1 MARLSLKCCFSL
13 VELETC
19 SMVRETKREMTWNVC
34 ETKLVKLIGF
44 KANDVSMIVAAHVGV
59 GLCGKEGAQAAR
71 SGDFALAEF
80 RPRGA
85 VVKSWMLTM
94 SAFLQMLHEF
104 SQHTGDLNMFNLG
117 LGLRQ
122 SFVSFELG
130 KPHFHTCKGLIRF
143 KMRFQNGSTTEQPKN
158 CSFCLNE
165 RGTLPTTSWWPT
177 SSWFWTVLR
186 LLRRAVFGHGRE
198 AYRRNSMVCIYSFYK
213 KLVCTFEKLCKIF
226 EAFSNYKVKAEVTSR
241 RNSIAQSLRGQ
252 CSGSLCLN
260 KESGECVDHDLG
272 GCS

>member
-19 SMVRETKREMTWNVC
+19 SMVRKTKREMTWNVC

-85 VVKSWMLTM
+85 VVKSRMLAM

-104 SQHTGDLNMFNLG
+104 SQHTGDLNMFNLV

-130 KPHFHTCKGLIRF
+130 KPHFHTCNGLI
-143 KMRFQNGSTTEQPKN
+143 GSKCVFEMVQQPKN

-165 RGTLPTTSWWPT
+165 CGTLPTTLWWPT
-177 SSWFWTVLR
+177 WSSWFWTMLR

-213 KLVCTFEKLCKIF
+213 HLWKTLQDFWSFKLHCTKLKQKSHHEEI
-226 EAFSNYKVKAEVTSR
+226 
-241 RNSIAQSLRGQ
+241 Q
-252 CSGSLCLN
+252 
-260 KESGECVDHDLG
+260 
-272 GCS
+272 

>member
-1 MARLSLKCCFSL
+1 M
-13 VELETC
+13 
-19 SMVRETKREMTWNVC
+19 C

-85 VVKSWMLTM
+85 VVKSRMLAM
-94 SAFLQMLHEF
+94 SAFLQVLHEF
-104 SQHTGDLNMFNLG
+104 SQHTGDLNMFNLV

-130 KPHFHTCKGLIRF
+130 KPHFHTCNGLI
-143 KMRFQNGSTTEQPKN
+143 GSKCVFEMVQQPKN

-165 RGTLPTTSWWPT
+165 CGTLPTTLW
-177 SSWFWTVLR
+177 
-186 LLRRAVFGHGRE
+186 
-198 AYRRNSMVCIYSFYK
+198 
-213 KLVCTFEKLCKIF
+213 
-226 EAFSNYKVKAEVTSR
+226 
-241 RNSIAQSLRGQ
+241 
-252 CSGSLCLN
+252 
-260 KESGECVDHDLG
+260 
-272 GCS
+272 